1 MKYSSILLI
10 IAFVSIAQQFYGQ
23 EKCTIWGELPDHSLD
38 NSYLRLVNNSA
49 IGQEYERMKHSFID
63 SILVVDGKFHYE
75 GVLSQKPFLAYL
87 SSARTGRN
95 MLDLGLYFIVEP
107 GNIHIRIANWADKGI
122 VSGTPIN
129 DDYNRCI
136 IEQQKKVDRERSLQN
151 RSASF
156 RDAYIHANECR
167 LFFLEKYA
175 QYPDVVRFHLS
186 FLLNGR
192 RASKDP
198 DFPKY
203 LRILDRMPKA
213 DRDILLAWRD
223 YTIKRE
229 EYREKTK
236 PLLDSIRDNA
246 PRFIETI
253 PSSSSSTT
261 IKNE

>member
-1 MKYSSILLI
+1 MRRNLLI
-10 IAFVSIAQQFYGQ
+10 FIFVSIAQLFYGQ
-23 EKCTIWGELPDHSLD
+23 EKYTIQGELPDHSLD
-38 NSYLRLVNNSA
+38 NSYLRLTNSSA
-49 IGQEYERMKHSFID
+49 LSQEKERIKHLFID
-63 SILVVDGKFHYE
+63 SILVVDGKFYYE

-107 GNIHIRIANWADKGI
+107 GNIHIRIANWADEGV

-129 DDYNRCI
+129 EDYNTYMIATKRNL
-136 IEQQKKVDRERSLQN
+136 KKEL
-151 RSASF
+151 
-156 RDAYIHANECR
+156 
-167 LFFLEKYA
+167 LFLEKYA

-203 LRILDRMPKA
+203 LQILDRMPKA
-213 DRDILLAWRD
+213 DRDILLAWLD

-229 EYREKTK
+229 EYEKKTK
-236 PLLDSIRDNA
+236 PLLDSIRNNA

-253 PSSSSSTT
+253 PSNS
-261 IKNE
+261 

>member
-23 EKCTIWGELPDHSLD
+23 EKYTIWGELPDHSLD

-129 DDYNRCI
+129 DDITDVLSNSKKKW
-136 IEQQKKVDRERSLQN
+136 IESV
-151 RSASF
+151 
-156 RDAYIHANECR
+156 
-167 LFFLEKYA
+167 LFKIE
-175 QYPDVVRFHLS
+175 VHLS
-186 FLLNGR
+186 EMHTYMPTNV
-192 RASKDP
+192 
-198 DFPKY
+198 DFF
-203 LRILDRMPKA
+203 
-213 DRDILLAWRD
+213 
-223 YTIKRE
+223 
-229 EYREKTK
+229 
-236 PLLDSIRDNA
+236 S
-246 PRFIETI
+246 
-253 PSSSSSTT
+253 
-261 IKNE
+261 

>member
-1 MKYSSILLI
+1 MKKYLFIFI
-10 IAFVSIAQQFYGQ
+10 FVSIAQLFYGQ
-23 EKCTIWGELPDHSLD
+23 EKYAIQGELPDHSLD
-38 NSYLRLVNNSA
+38 NSYLRLTNSSA
-49 IGQEYERMKHSFID
+49 LSQEKERIKHLFID

-107 GNIHIRIANWADKGI
+107 GNIHIRIANWADEGV

-129 DDYNRCI
+129 EDYNTYMITR
-136 IEQQKKVDRERSLQN
+136 RSMENQL
-151 RSASF
+151 
-156 RDAYIHANECR
+156 
-167 LFFLEKYA
+167 LFLEKYA

-192 RASKDP
+192 RMSRDP
-198 DFPKY
+198 NFPKY
-203 LRILDRMPKA
+203 LQILDRMPKA
-213 DRDILLAWRD
+213 DRDILLAWLD

-229 EYREKTK
+229 EYEKQTK

-253 PSSSSSTT
+253 SSSSSSTT

>member
-1 MKYSSILLI
+1 M
-10 IAFVSIAQQFYGQ
+10 
-23 EKCTIWGELPDHSLD
+23 
-38 NSYLRLVNNSA
+38 SY
-49 IGQEYERMKHSFID
+49 D
-63 SILVVDGKFHYE
+63 ST
-75 GVLSQKPFLAYL
+75 YL
-87 SSARTGRN
+87 
-95 MLDLGLYFIVEP
+95 
-107 GNIHIRIANWADKGI
+107 
-122 VSGTPIN
+122 
-129 DDYNRCI
+129 
-136 IEQQKKVDRERSLQN
+136 
-151 RSASF
+151 
-156 RDAYIHANECR
+156 
-167 LFFLEKYA
+167 
-175 QYPDVVRFHLS
+175 

>member
-1 MKYSSILLI
+1 MKKYLFIFI
-10 IAFVSIAQQFYGQ
+10 FVSIAQLFYGQ
-23 EKCTIWGELPDHSLD
+23 GKYTIQGELPDHSLD

-107 GNIHIRIANWADKGI
+107 GNIHIRIANWADEGV

-129 DDYNRCI
+129 EDYNTYMITR
-136 IEQQKKVDRERSLQN
+136 RSMENQL
-151 RSASF
+151 
-156 RDAYIHANECR
+156 
-167 LFFLEKYA
+167 LFLEKYA

>member
-1 MKYSSILLI
+1 MKKYLFIFI
-10 IAFVSIAQQFYGQ
+10 FVSIAQLFYGQ
-23 EKCTIWGELPDHSLD
+23 GKYTIQGELPDHSLD
-38 NSYLRLVNNSA
+38 NSYLRLTNSSA
-49 IGQEYERMKHSFID
+49 LSQEKERIKHSFID

-107 GNIHIRIANWADKGI
+107 GNIHIRIANWADEGV

-129 DDYNRCI
+129 EDYNTYMIATKRNL
-136 IEQQKKVDRERSLQN
+136 KKEL
-151 RSASF
+151 
-156 RDAYIHANECR
+156 
-167 LFFLEKYA
+167 LFLEKYA

-203 LRILDRMPKA
+203 LQILDRMPKA
-213 DRDILLAWRD
+213 DRDILLAWLD

-229 EYREKTK
+229 EYEKKTK
-236 PLLDSIRDNA
+236 PLLDSIRNNA

-253 PSSSSSTT
+253 PSNS
-261 IKNE
+261 

>member
-1 MKYSSILLI
+1 MKKYLFIFI
-10 IAFVSIAQQFYGQ
+10 FVSIAQLFYGQ
-23 EKCTIWGELPDHSLD
+23 GKYTIQGELPDHSLD
-38 NSYLRLVNNSA
+38 DSYLRLTNSSA
-49 IGQEYERMKHSFID
+49 LSQEKERIKHLFID

-107 GNIHIRIANWADKGI
+107 GNIHIRIANWADEGV

-129 DDYNRCI
+129 EDYSTYMI
-136 IEQQKKVDRERSLQN
+136 GTKRSMENQL
-151 RSASF
+151 
-156 RDAYIHANECR
+156 
-167 LFFLEKYA
+167 LFLEKYA

-261 IKNE
+261 VKNE

>member
-1 MKYSSILLI
+1 MRRNLLI
-10 IAFVSIAQQFYGQ
+10 FIFVSIAQLFYGQ
-23 EKCTIWGELPDHSLD
+23 EKYTIQGELPDHSLD
-38 NSYLRLVNNSA
+38 NSYLRLTNSSA
-49 IGQEYERMKHSFID
+49 LSQEKERIKHLFID

-75 GVLSQKPFLAYL
+75 GVLSQKPFLVYL

-107 GNIHIRIANWADKGI
+107 GNIHIRIANWADKGV

-129 DDYNRCI
+129 EDYNTYMIDTR
-136 IEQQKKVDRERSLQN
+136 RSMENQL
-151 RSASF
+151 
-156 RDAYIHANECR
+156 
-167 LFFLEKYA
+167 LFLEKYA

-203 LRILDRMPKA
+203 LQILDRMPKA
-213 DRDILLAWRD
+213 DRDILLAWLD

-229 EYREKTK
+229 EYEKKTK
-236 PLLDSIRDNA
+236 PLLDSIRNNA

-253 PSSSSSTT
+253 PSNS
-261 IKNE
+261 